1 MSTKSPNS
9 TGFLPALPEKYRP
22 IIAIVYALVI
32 LVVVVLIGV
41 DKVYKNKPSEPAA
54 PAPVVVQPT
63 VDLQPL
69 ENRISRLESDLTRH
83 KADNEKL
90 EAENAA
96 LSESKRRLER
106 RLQAQL
112 EFNKRICEYIMVITV
127 DKKIV
132 PRQCL
137 PEYRWQ
143 REEGQ

>member
-1 MSTKSPNS
+1 MNTRSTK
-9 TGFLPALPEKYRP
+9 TVGFLPSIPEKWRP
-22 IIAIVYALVI
+22 VLLLVYALAILTIVI
-32 LVVVVLIGV
+32 LIGV
-41 DKVYKNKPSEPAA
+41 DKVYKNKPPEPVA
-54 PAPVVVQPT
+54 PAPVVVSPT

-69 ENRISRLESDLTRH
+69 ENRISRLESDLARH
-83 KADNEKL
+83 KSDNEKL

-137 PEYRWQ
+137 PEYKWQ